1 VRNTIVSILL
11 FGRQTKDKAEV
22 LAICVNENGTYHHL
36 FYLEFGK
43 LTTDDCVARLFIE
56 IFKIKV
62 NRR

>member
-1 VRNTIVSILL
+1 LA
-11 FGRQTKDKAEV
+11 DKAEV
-22 LAICVNENGTYHHL
+22 LAICVNENGTYHHP

-56 IFKIKV
+56 IFKTKV